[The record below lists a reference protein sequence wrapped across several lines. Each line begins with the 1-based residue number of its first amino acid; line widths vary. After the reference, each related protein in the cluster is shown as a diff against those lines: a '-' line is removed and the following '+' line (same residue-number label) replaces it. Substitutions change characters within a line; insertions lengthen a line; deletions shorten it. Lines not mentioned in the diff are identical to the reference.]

1 MIEKIL
7 CFLVLIICLVY
18 GLALLSWLVMKLDIE
33 KRRFKRTKF
42 FERMGENLLEIEKL
56 KDMLRNAAG
65 GPVGIQMCQEAADAL
80 EQLQAEN
87 DRLGAELEKEEA
99 ARKKQADI
107 LYELRGQKY
116 EQTTAID
123 QLRAEND
130 RLRRERDAAVKD
142 ISDLIDEVEEIRR
155 GYGIDDSDA
164 DKALADMC
172 GNYCENEGDGCYIE
186 GEKYHCENFKWRG
199 PQKEE

>member
-1 MIEKIL
+1 M
-7 CFLVLIICLVY
+7 
-18 GLALLSWLVMKLDIE
+18 
-33 KRRFKRTKF
+33 
-42 FERMGENLLEIEKL
+42 EIEKL
-56 KDMLRNAAG
+56 IKHMREEAQDYRSGRTLGRAFADAED
-65 GPVGIQMCQEAADAL
+65 VLDEAATAL

-87 DRLGAELEKEEA
+87 DRL
-99 ARKKQADI
+99 
-107 LYELRGQKY
+107 
-116 EQTTAID
+116 
-123 QLRAEND
+123 
-130 RLRRERDAAVKD
+130 RRDRDAAVKD

-199 PQKEE
+199 PQKED

>member
-33 KRRFKRTKF
+33 KRRSKRTKF
-42 FERMGENLLEIEKL
+42 FERMGENLMEIEKL

-65 GPVGIQMCQEAADAL
+65 SPVGIRMCQEAADTL

-87 DRLGAELEKEEA
+87 DRLK
-99 ARKKQADI
+99 
-107 LYELRGQKY
+107 
-116 EQTTAID
+116 
-123 QLRAEND
+123 
-130 RLRRERDAAVKD
+130 RERDAAVKD

-155 GYGIDDSDA
+155 GYGIYDSDA

>member
-1 MIEKIL
+1 MEIGKLIEQLQKSADFEDYPVVASFAAIIEKK
-7 CFLVLIICLVY
+7 Y
-18 GLALLSWLVMKLDIE
+18 
-33 KRRFKRTKF
+33 
-42 FERMGENLLEIEKL
+42 
-56 KDMLRNAAG
+56 LR
-65 GPVGIQMCQEAADAL
+65 EAANAL

-87 DRLGAELEKEEA
+87 DRLK
-99 ARKKQADI
+99 
-107 LYELRGQKY
+107 
-116 EQTTAID
+116 
-123 QLRAEND
+123 
-130 RLRRERDAAVKD
+130 RERDAAVKD
-142 ISDLIDEVEEIRR
+142 ISDLIDEVEEIHR

>member
-1 MIEKIL
+1 
-7 CFLVLIICLVY
+7 
-18 GLALLSWLVMKLDIE
+18 MK
-33 KRRFKRTKF
+33 
-42 FERMGENLLEIEKL
+42 IEKL
-56 KDMLRNAAG
+56 IEQLQKSADFEDYPVVASFAAIIEKKYLR
-65 GPVGIQMCQEAADAL
+65 EAATAL
-80 EQLQAEN
+80 ERLQAEN
-87 DRLGAELEKEEA
+87 DRLQADLEKEEA

-199 PQKEE
+199 PQKEDLRWRG

>member
-1 MIEKIL
+1 M
-7 CFLVLIICLVY
+7 
-18 GLALLSWLVMKLDIE
+18 
-33 KRRFKRTKF
+33 
-42 FERMGENLLEIEKL
+42 EIEKL
-56 KDMLRNAAG
+56 IEILRGKCAVCKRSSCIGKYWQLSSCPAT
-65 GPVGIQMCQEAADAL
+65 CEAADAL

-87 DRLGAELEKEEA
+87 DRLK
-99 ARKKQADI
+99 
-107 LYELRGQKY
+107 
-116 EQTTAID
+116 
-123 QLRAEND
+123 
-130 RLRRERDAAVKD
+130 RERDAAVKD